1 MLDSFRIRAVTI
13 KRNIKISAYLPK
25 DYYKTDKKYPLLILF
40 DGQYFFKFLDEDKRI
55 IDFNSILESENRDFI
70 VIAPHAPKE
79 EMPDWRISELN
90 PYYKGNIETVDSS
103 LASNYAEYITNEL
116 VPMLKTK
123 YRFSDEIYL
132 LGYKDS
138 AILSLYMLYAY
149 SIYKGAMI
157 FSPNLLECN
166 HKVFEDIDQRFDT
179 TKKIF
184 IYQGGKDALD
194 EEENLF
200 YDLQSTISKGNAEYF
215 ILDYE
220 QNLDNSAES
229 MKSRLN
235 VAFDMIIKKIF
246 ENKN

>member
-13 KRNIKISAYLPK
+13 KRNIKISVYLPK
-25 DYYKTDKKYPLLILF
+25 NYYKENKTYPLLILF
-40 DGQYFFKFLDEDKRI
+40 DGQLFFKFLDEDKRI
-55 IDFNSILESENRDFI
+55 IDFNSLLELENRDFI
-70 VIAPHAPKE
+70 VIAPHAPRD

-103 LASNYAEYITNEL
+103 LANIYAEYITNEL
-116 VPMLKTK
+116 LPMLKAK
-123 YRFSDEIYL
+123 YRFNDEIYL
-132 LGYKDS
+132 LGYQDS

-157 FSPNLLECN
+157 FNPNLLDCN
-166 HKVFEDIDQRFDT
+166 HKLFEDLDQRFDK

-184 IYQGGKDALD
+184 LYQGGLNATDK
-194 EEENLF
+194 EENLF
-200 YDLQSTISKGNAEYF
+200 YDLQSTISKGKAEYF

-220 QNLDNSAES
+220 QNLDNSADS

-235 VAFDMIIKKIF
+235 VAFDFIMKKVA
-246 ENKN
+246 

>member
-1 MLDSFRIRAVTI
+1 MPESFRLKALKL
-13 KRNIKISAYLPK
+13 KRMLKINVVLPK
-25 DYYKTDKKYPLLILF
+25 KYDYNEHNYPLFIAL
-40 DGQYFFKFLDEDKRI
+40 DGQFLFNFMDENTRKVNIEDEI
-55 IDFNSILESENRDFI
+55 INENIIFVSLHSPSIE
-70 VIAPHAPKE
+70 
-79 EMPDWRISELN
+79 DWRISELN

-103 LASNYAEYITNEL
+103 LASIYAEYITNEL
-116 VPMLKTK
+116 IPMLRMK
-123 YRFSDEIYL
+123 YRFSDDIYL

-149 SIYKGAMI
+149 STYKGAMI

-166 HKVFEDIDQRFDT
+166 HKVFEDIDQRFDK